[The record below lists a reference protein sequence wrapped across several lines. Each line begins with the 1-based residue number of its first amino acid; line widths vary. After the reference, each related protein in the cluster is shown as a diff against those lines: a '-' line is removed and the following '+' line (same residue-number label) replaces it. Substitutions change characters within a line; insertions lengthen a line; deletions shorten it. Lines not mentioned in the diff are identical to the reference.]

1 MNDYNNLYSTPTNT
15 PSENTNDVADE
26 FEGNIAPVLKEDD
39 EVINLGEDFD
49 FDGFQVVRREFFAHT
64 REPSCTFNNCKFYV
78 NSACLSK
85 FPTSDFAQVLINRE
99 NKILALRPCPEGA
112 RDSFQ
117 WCTLS
122 KGKRKP
128 KAITCRLFFA
138 KVVSMMEWD
147 PNHRYKMLGK
157 IIHSNNEYL
166 LAFDLSS
173 CETYQRTFID
183 GEKPKTSRTPV
194 YPADW
199 QNQFGLPYNE
209 HKQSMKINIVDG
221 YAVYSIKETSK
232 PNKATE
238 ETNNGVPEATILAL
252 GNGNSGG
259 EAL

>member
-1 MNDYNNLYSTPTNT
+1 M
-15 PSENTNDVADE
+15 ADE
-26 FEGNIAPVLKEDD
+26 FVENIAPVLKEDD

-173 CETYQRTFID
+173 CETYQRTFIE

-232 PNKATE
+232 PNKAAE